1 MKNPMFV
8 LMAAL
13 ALTAMAV
20 PQRERDAKDTAAR
33 PGIIAS
39 AADGE
44 LRLRATFVSCSV
56 CFGAAAPIAGL
67 SLECRAA
74 GGEWKAQPLP
84 PYFPETKDY
93 RGSILGLAED
103 TTYDVRLVA
112 GGKTLAQGSVRTWA
126 SEVKVAK
133 TIYIEQKDLAKLPVK
148 ISEKGTP
155 DGWIRYTTRPGTVLR
170 SAEGWTFAVH
180 GAAYVLLDNL
190 TIEGAPQATCV
201 IHVEDSTGVR
211 IRNCEISGWGRTGEA
226 RYDQKCFGKRW
237 DAKNKRTI
245 NMDGAIQICKGCSE
259 VVVERCYIHDP
270 LGRANSWFYSH
281 PAGPEAVIMYRPDH
295 STVIRWNDFIG
306 SDNHRFN
313 DAVEGG
319 GNFYED
325 GGFNRDADIYGN
337 FMIFCND
344 DNIELDGGQQNV
356 RCFQNRFEAAVSG
369 VSIQG
374 CMVSPSY
381 VYDNAFTGMGDEF
394 SIAYNS
400 IKTSGIDMFDYC
412 PVAYVN
418 NNVFWGPSG
427 AINIG
432 QQTVRFTLEGNRL
445 YDGVQISGEN
455 PNAKLVDNVSVGPSP
470 RSGAIAW
477 PVRPIPFVLDRGRI
491 DSVKVAKGA
500 VAPAAVT
507 VKLSC
512 PGEGYASPFKVRK
525 NLDMDWFDVTPAEG
539 VIRSGETITFTV
551 AFKPEK
557 LTGRRHFRGAFL
569 VRTPEGLSRPVSVY
583 AETDHLPPF
592 KAEKPGEF
600 AQYLDPFKPA
610 NAATAQLN
618 VVDEPLAQTG
628 KALLFDRKTLG
639 RGLDYEFEVPKD
651 GRYYIHF
658 HGYANSSVQLR
669 GCVDDDEVGRAT
681 QVVQKFMSWTPFGPG
696 GGKFKDVRFRF
707 WDLKAGRHVLHI
719 RSTGRSFEYRVDGIV
734 VTDSPGSFEP
744 L

>member
-33 PGIIAS
+33 PRIIAP

-56 CFGAAAPIAGL
+56 CFGASAPIAGL

-74 GGEWKAQPLP
+74 GGEWKAQPQP

-103 TTYDVRLVA
+103 TAYDVRLVA

-133 TIYIEQKDLAKLPVK
+133 TIYIEQKDLAKPPMK

-170 SAEGWTFAVH
+170 GIEGWTFAVH

-190 TIEGAPQATCV
+190 TIEGAPQATSV

-237 DAKNKRTI
+237 DAKHKRTI

-281 PAGPEAVIMYRPDH
+281 PAGPQAVIMYRPDH

-418 NNVFWGPSG
+418 RNVFWGPSG

-445 YDGVQISGEN
+445 FDGVQISGEN

-470 RSGAIAW
+470 RTGAIAW

-557 LTGRRHFRGAFL
+557 LTDRRHFRGAFL

-707 WDLKAGRHVLHI
+707 WELKAGRHVLHI
-719 RSTGRSFEYRVDGIV
+719 RSTGHSFEYRVDGIV